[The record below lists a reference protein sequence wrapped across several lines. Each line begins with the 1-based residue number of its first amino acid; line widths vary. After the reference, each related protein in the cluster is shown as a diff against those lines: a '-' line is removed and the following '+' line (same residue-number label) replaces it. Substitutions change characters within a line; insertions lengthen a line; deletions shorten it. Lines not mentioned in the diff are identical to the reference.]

1 MSRLKWESHQLLA
14 GAPHLPACRLQQ
26 QLCKLKSPGRRMGK
40 DWQREWC
47 LHLSPG
53 VQPTDALHKFHLQE
67 IDLLVWAQKRCRK
80 AFGSSIADNM
90 MCVSKKKK
98 PIDATCNV
106 GQLLNSLFPPSHGL
120 KFQISFQV
128 FISAKL
134 TITLK

>member
-1 MSRLKWESHQLLA
+1 MYVSGLKWEGYQLLA
-14 GAPHLPACRLQQ
+14 GPPHLPACRLQQ
-26 QLCKLKSPGRRMGK
+26 QLCKLKSPGCRMGK
-40 DWQREWC
+40 DWQWEWC

-53 VQPTDALHKFHLQE
+53 AQQKDALHQFHLQE

-106 GQLLNSLFPPSHGL
+106 GEPLIYHVMLFSPSHG
-120 KFQISFQV
+120 
-128 FISAKL
+128 
-134 TITLK
+134 